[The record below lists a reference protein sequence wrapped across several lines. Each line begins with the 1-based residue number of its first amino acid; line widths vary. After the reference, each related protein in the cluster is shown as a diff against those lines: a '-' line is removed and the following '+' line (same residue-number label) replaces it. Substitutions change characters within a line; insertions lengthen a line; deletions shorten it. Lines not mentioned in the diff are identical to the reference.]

1 MIEMTRQPDAGAI
14 VSLDRVMISFPVYQG
29 GSRSLKKR
37 MLFHGSAGRIG
48 TDAGDQIVI
57 EALREVSFSL
67 AAGDRVALIGANG
80 AGKTTLLRAIAG
92 IYEPVQ
98 GRSLRAGGFR
108 RCSTS
113 VSGSTPI

>member
-1 MIEMTRQPDAGAI
+1 MTGQPNAGAI

-67 AAGDRVALIGANG
+67 AAGDRLALIGANG

-92 IYEPVQ
+92 ITSPFRA
-98 GRSLRAGGFR
+98 RSLRAGGFH
-108 RCSTS
+108 RCSIS
-113 VSGSTPI
+113 ISASTPI

>member
-1 MIEMTRQPDAGAI
+1 
-14 VSLDRVMISFPVYQG
+14 
-29 GSRSLKKR
+29 

-48 TDAGDQIVI
+48 TDASDQIVI

-92 IYEPVQ
+92 IYEPVR
-98 GRSLRAGGFR
+98 GRSSRAGGFR

-113 VSGSTPI
+113 ISGSTPI